1 MTDNISSA
9 PHKASVRCYSL
20 VVVAVIFAVLLVDQ
34 LIKIYIKTHFYL
46 GEDYTIFSWF
56 HLRFIQNNGM
66 AFGMELGSKLFLS
79 MFRLLAICLLVW
91 YLVRLCRKRLMP
103 LGYVATI
110 ALITAGAAGN
120 LIDCAIYG
128 DIFNNPYPPE
138 VATFVPFG
146 TGYSS
151 FFHGYVVDMFYFP
164 LFNFNIGGHEYTFFE
179 PVFNFA
185 DAAITVGMAVL
196 ILGYY
201 KELGSTEKEL
211 ESRKDQ

>member
-1 MTDNISSA
+1 M
-9 PHKASVRCYSL
+9 
-20 VVVAVIFAVLLVDQ
+20 VAAVLIMVLLIDQ
-34 LIKIYIKTHFYL
+34 LIKIYIKTHFYI
-46 GEDYTIFSWF
+46 GEDYTIFPWF

-79 MFRLLAICLLVW
+79 LFRLLAICLLGW
-91 YLVRLCRKRLMP
+91 YLVRLCRKRLMS

-120 LIDCAIYG
+120 LIDCAFYG

-164 LFNFNIGGHEYTFFE
+164 LFTFSLGGHEYTFFE

-185 DAAITVGMAVL
+185 DAAITVGMAIL
-196 ILGYY
+196 IIGYY
-201 KELGSTEKEL
+201 KELGATEKEL
-211 ESRKDQ
+211 EHRKER